1 MITAIFNKSKPI
13 NLVLASLILVFGFLL
28 VQILRAE
35 MVTIGVFFYKLGVV
49 FVAVLNVLIVDFIV
63 KKNALSGQNS
73 FVALFFSLL
82 FFYFWGFSEGYRL
95 VLANLFVLLALRK
108 IISLKSQAAT
118 TKKIFDAA
126 LWICIA
132 SLFHFWAILFL
143 VVLYVGITM
152 YASNYYKNWL
162 IPFISVFVVFMIV
175 NAFELVVNNH
185 FFQFSN
191 TRISTDFQVLNS
203 NYNVSIVALF
213 FMILLVSLVFL
224 PSRIRLKLQ
233 KNKWSY
239 SILVVT
245 LIIAAILF
253 FMSPNKSIAMLIF
266 LYFPLATLFT
276 SFYEKI
282 SKPRLQSVLLYSMVI
297 ASVIGCF
304 ISTY

>member
-28 VQILRAE
+28 VQILKTE
-35 MVTIGVFFYKLGVV
+35 SITIDLFFSKLGIICI
-49 FVAVLNVLIVDFIV
+49 AILNVLIVDFIV

-73 FVALFFSLL
+73 FVVLFFSLF
-82 FFYFWGFSEGYRL
+82 FFYFWGFSDDYRL

-108 IISLKSQAAT
+108 IISLKSQSAT

-132 SLFHFWAILFL
+132 SIFHFWAILFL
-143 VVLYVGITM
+143 VVLYAGIIM
-152 YASNYYKNWL
+152 YAANYYKNWL

-175 NAFELVVNNH
+175 NAFGLVINNH
-185 FFQFSN
+185 FFQFLD
-191 TRISTDFQVLNS
+191 STIFTDLSMFKQSSGLL
-203 NYNVSIVALF
+203 IALF
-213 FMILLVSLVFL
+213 FSIILVVSLIFL
-224 PSRIRLKLQ
+224 PSGIRLKLQ
-233 KNKWSY
+233 KNKLSY
-239 SILVVT
+239 LILVVA
-245 LIIAAILF
+245 LIVAAILVSV
-253 FMSPNKSIAMLIF
+253 SPNKSVAMLIF

-282 SKPRLQSVLLYSMVI
+282 SKPWLQSVLLYSMMI

-304 ISTY
+304 ITV